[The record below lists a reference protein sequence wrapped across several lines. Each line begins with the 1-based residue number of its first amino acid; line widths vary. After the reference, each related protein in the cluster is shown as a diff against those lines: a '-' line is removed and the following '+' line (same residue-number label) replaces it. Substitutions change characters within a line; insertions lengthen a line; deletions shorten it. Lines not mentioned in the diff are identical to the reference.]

1 MYEIPGRNILLAAL
15 VAAACASLGACGTS
29 PADFGI
35 TGPNP
40 GMSLT
45 PPAPTAAQAAAQ
57 ANPDAAGVMP
67 GARTGGDT
75 YAPSILIGP
84 PEAGSFY
91 GSN

>member
-1 MYEIPGRNILLAAL
+1 MYEIPGRKILLAAL
-15 VAAACASLGACGTS
+15 LAAACASLGACGTS

-57 ANPDAAGVMP
+57 ANPDAAGVLP
-67 GARTGGDT
+67 GVRTGSDT
-75 YAPSILIGP
+75 NAPSMLSGP
-84 PEAGSFY
+84 APAGSFF
-91 GSN
+91 GSD